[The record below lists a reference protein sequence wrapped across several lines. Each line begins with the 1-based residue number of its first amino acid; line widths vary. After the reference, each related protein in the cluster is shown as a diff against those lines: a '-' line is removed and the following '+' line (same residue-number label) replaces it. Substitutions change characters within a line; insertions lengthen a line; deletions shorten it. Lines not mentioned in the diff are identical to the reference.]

1 MAGEPVIRG
10 ARPDDWPAV
19 EALLR
24 ACALPVDGAAQHLAD
39 FVVAESAGRL
49 VAVAGLEAH
58 GADALLRSVA
68 VSSEARSAGLGRTV
82 VDAVE
87 ALARERGVQR
97 LHLLTTTAA
106 GYFSRR
112 GFRRRERAA
121 APAPLRASAEFRGAC
136 PASATFMTLSLAAAT
151 PRLRPATPDD
161 AAACA
166 AIYRP
171 IVLETGISFE
181 WEPPSVE
188 DFRARIEKI
197 SAKYPWLV
205 ALDDRG
211 EVAGFAHA
219 NTHRD
224 APSYQWSVNTSIF
237 IREDSRGLGLGLTL
251 YAGLHRQLVELGYLR
266 AFAGVALPNAGSVA
280 LHEATG
286 YERLGVY
293 EKVGFKQGRWRDV
306 AWFQKALQ
314 ALPDDPLPPKTPVMA
329 PDEGGRSPGAA
340 VPG

>member
-1 MAGEPVIRG
+1 VAGEPRIRG

-24 ACALPVDGAAQHLAD
+24 ACALPVDGAAEHLAD
-39 FVVAESAGRL
+39 FVVADEGSRL
-49 VAVAGLEAH
+49 VAVAGLEAR
-58 GADALLRSVA
+58 GADGLLRSVA
-68 VSSEARSAGLGRTV
+68 VSPEVRSAGLGRAM

-87 ALARERGVQR
+87 AMARSRGLKR

-106 GYFSRR
+106 PYFARR
-112 GFRRRERAA
+112 GFRARQRAA
-121 APAPLRASAEFRGAC
+121 APESLQVSAEFRGAC
-136 PASATFMTLSLAAAT
+136 PASATFMTLSLLSAA
-151 PRLRPATPDD
+151 RLRPATPDD
-161 AAACA
+161 ASACA

-181 WEPPSVE
+181 WEPPSDD
-188 DFRARIEKI
+188 DFRARIEKVT
-197 SAKYPWLV
+197 AKYPWLV

-211 EVAGFAHA
+211 DVAGFTYA

-237 IREDSRGLGLGLTL
+237 IREDSRGLGLGTALH
-251 YAGLHRQLVELGYLR
+251 AELHRRLVALGHVR

-280 LHEATG
+280 LHEASG

-293 EKVGFKQGRWRDV
+293 EKVGFKAGQWRDV
-306 AWFQKALQ
+306 AWFQKSLQ
-314 ALPDDPLPPKTPVMA
+314 PLPDDPRPPK
-329 PDEGGRSPGAA
+329 
-340 VPG
+340 VPGRP

>member
-1 MAGEPVIRG
+1 MAGEPCIRG
-10 ARPDDWPAV
+10 ARPEDWPAV

-24 ACALPVDGAAQHLAD
+24 ACALPLDGAADHLAD
-39 FVVAESAGRL
+39 FVVADDEGRL
-49 VAVAGLEAH
+49 VAVAGLEARA
-58 GADALLRSVA
+58 ADGLLRSVA
-68 VSSEARSAGLGRTV
+68 VLPGSRGAGLGGAM

-87 ALARERGVQR
+87 AMARLRGIER

-106 GYFSRR
+106 AYFARR
-112 GFRRRERAA
+112 GFRARQRAA
-121 APAPLRASAEFRGAC
+121 APESLRASAEFRGAC
-136 PASATFMTLSLAAAT
+136 PASATFMTLSLASA
-151 PRLRPATPDD
+151 PRVRPATPDD

-181 WEPPSVE
+181 WVPPSVE
-188 DFRARIEKI
+188 DFRARIEKVTT
-197 SAKYPWLV
+197 KYPWLV

-211 EVAGFAHA
+211 DVAGFAYA

-237 IREDSRGLGLGLTL
+237 IREDSRGLGLGTALH
-251 YAGLHRQLVELGYLR
+251 ADLHRRLVALGYVR

-280 LHEATG
+280 LHEASG

-293 EKVGFKQGRWRDV
+293 EKVGFKAGQWRDV
-306 AWFQKALQ
+306 AWFQKSLQ
-314 ALPDDPLPPKTPVMA
+314 PLPDDPLPPK
-329 PDEGGRSPGAA
+329 
-340 VPG
+340 VPGRP

>member
-1 MAGEPVIRG
+1 MAGEPRIRG

-24 ACALPVDGAAQHLAD
+24 ACALPVDGAAEHLAD
-39 FVVAESAGRL
+39 FVVADEGSRL
-49 VAVAGLEAH
+49 VAVAGLEAR
-58 GADALLRSVA
+58 GADGLLRSVA
-68 VSSEARSAGLGRTV
+68 VSSEVRSAGLGRAM

-87 ALARERGVQR
+87 AMARSRGLKR

-106 GYFSRR
+106 PYFARR
-112 GFRRRERAA
+112 GFRARQRAA
-121 APAPLRASAEFRGAC
+121 APESLQVSAEFRGAC
-136 PASATFMTLSLAAAT
+136 PASATFMTLSLLSAA
-151 PRLRPATPDD
+151 RLRPATPDD
-161 AAACA
+161 ASACA

-181 WEPPSVE
+181 WEPPSDD
-188 DFRARIEKI
+188 DFRARIEKVT
-197 SAKYPWLV
+197 AKYPWLV

-211 EVAGFAHA
+211 DVAGFTYA

-237 IREDSRGLGLGLTL
+237 IREDSRGLGLGTALH
-251 YAGLHRQLVELGYLR
+251 ADLHRRLVALGYFR

-280 LHEATG
+280 LHEASG

-293 EKVGFKQGRWRDV
+293 EKVGFKAGQWRDV
-306 AWFQKALQ
+306 AWFQKSLQ
-314 ALPDDPLPPKTPVMA
+314 PLPDDPLPPK
-329 PDEGGRSPGAA
+329 
-340 VPG
+340 VPGRP

>member
-1 MAGEPVIRG
+1 MAGEPRIRG

-24 ACALPVDGAAQHLAD
+24 ACALPIDGAADHLAD
-39 FVVAESAGRL
+39 FVVADDDGRL
-49 VAVAGLEAH
+49 VAVAGLELH
-58 GADALLRSVA
+58 GPDGLLRSVA
-68 VSSEARSAGLGRTV
+68 VSPEARGAGIGGAIV
-82 VDAVE
+82 AAVE
-87 ALARERGVQR
+87 GLARGRGVHR
-97 LHLLTTTAA
+97 LHLLTTTADA
-106 GYFSRR
+106 YFARR
-112 GFRRRERAA
+112 GFRARERAA
-121 APAPLRASAEFRGAC
+121 APESLRASAEFRGAC
-136 PASATFMTLSLAAAT
+136 PASATFMSMSLASA

-171 IVLETGISFE
+171 VVLETGISFE

-188 DFRARIEKI
+188 DFRARIEKVM
-197 SAKYPWLV
+197 AKYPWLV

-211 EVAGFAHA
+211 DVAGFAYA

-237 IREDSRGLGLGLTL
+237 IREDSRGLGLGSALH
-251 YAGLHRQLVELGYLR
+251 AELHRRLVALGYFR

-280 LHEATG
+280 LHEASG

-293 EKVGFKQGRWRDV
+293 EKVGFKAGQWRDV

-314 ALPDDPLPPKTPVMA
+314 PLVDDPRPPKV
-329 PDEGGRSPGAA
+329 PDRS
-340 VPG
+340 